1 MNRKKLLLFILLI
14 ALAVAI
20 GLSYVFMPRQK
31 TVERLTFTPGS
42 RPAPTRNAAAAPPRM
57 DDKKLH
63 LEVLDA
69 PAARF
74 AGFRRNIFQPIFHE
88 ELKRIP
94 LPPPPPP
101 PLAAKAPEPPALV
114 GPPPPPP
121 GLAAMPVE
129 PPKPAETLGTFTFLG
144 FVKKDN
150 RKTIFLS
157 KSNEII
163 LVRKGDKIANKYEV
177 TNITDE
183 AMTLS
188 GGADGR
194 EIIIPLEENRALTPA
209 RP

>member
-1 MNRKKLLLFILLI
+1 MNRKKLILFILLVVL
-14 ALAVAI
+14 ALAI
-20 GLSYVFMPRQK
+20 GLSFVFMPRQK
-31 TVERLTFTPGS
+31 TVQSLTYTRGGRPVATRTPAV
-42 RPAPTRNAAAAPPRM
+42 PPPRM
-57 DDKKLH
+57 DEKKLH
-63 LEVLDA
+63 LELLDA
-69 PAARF
+69 SGARF
-74 AGFRRNIFQPIFHE
+74 AGFRRNIFRPIFHE

-101 PLAAKAPEPPALV
+101 PVKKAQEPPPLV
-114 GPPPPPP
+114 GPPAPPP
-121 GLAAMPVE
+121 GQFPGVVE
-129 PPKPAETLGTFTFLG
+129 APKPAETLGTFTFLG

-157 KSNEII
+157 KNNEIF

-194 EIIIPLEENRALTPA
+194 EIIIPLEENRSLSPA
-209 RP
+209 K

>member
-14 ALAVAI
+14 AFALAI

-31 TVERLTFTPGS
+31 AVTRLTFTAGS
-42 RPAPTRNAAAAPPRM
+42 RPTASRKAVAPSRP

-63 LEVLDA
+63 LELLDA
-69 PAARF
+69 PGSHF
-74 AGFRRNIFQPIFHE
+74 AGFRRNIFRPIFHD

-101 PLAAKAPEPPALV
+101 PKILPKEPEKQTV
-114 GPPPPPP
+114 GPPPPPGQP
-121 GLAAMPVE
+121 GAGVEMMKPVE
-129 PPKPAETLGTFTFLG
+129 MLGTFTFLG

-157 KSNEII
+157 KGNEIF
-163 LVRKGDKIANKYEV
+163 LVRKGDKVANKFEV

-183 AMTLS
+183 ALTLS
-188 GGADGR
+188 TGADGR
-194 EIIIPLEENRALTPA
+194 EIIIPLEENRALSPA
-209 RP
+209 KTLH